1 MIGEI
6 WASFR
11 RLPGWVQIWVAFV
24 LVPVNLM
31 PLGFWLSGEAFWGL
45 FALLAVGGM
54 ALNVPI
60 MLVERGLSK
69 AMAFPHILLWT
80 PLVIALGQALSQGGD
95 GPLDV
100 QDIALIVLL
109 VVNLISLVFDYE
121 DAVRWWR
128 GDRAI
133 A

>member
-11 RLPGWVQIWVAFV
+11 RMPGWVQIWVAFI
-24 LVPVNLM
+24 LMPVNLM
-31 PLGFWLSGEAFWGL
+31 PLVFWVSGEAFWGL

-69 AMAFPHILLWT
+69 AMAFPHIVLWT
-80 PLVIALGQALSQGGD
+80 PLVVGLGQAVSQGAV
-95 GPLDV
+95 GPRDL

-109 VVNLISLVFDYE
+109 IVNLISLGFDYP
-121 DAVRWWR
+121 DAVKWWR